1 MPKGRGAAAAFEADV
16 AASFTERPG
25 SSSGAPDRAQGSAIK
40 RINITLPEDLLRLAD
55 REVFERK
62 QAGKS
67 ASRSQ
72 LIAEAL
78 RAHLPEAK

>member
-1 MPKGRGAAAAFEADV
+1 MPKGRGAAAAFEADA
-16 AASFTERPG
+16 AASFTERSRP
-25 SSSGAPDRAQGSAIK
+25 SGKPINAGQGSIIK
-40 RINITLPEDLLRLAD
+40 RINITLPEELLRLAD

-67 ASRSQ
+67 TSRSQ

-78 RAHLPEAK
+78 RAHLPKDK